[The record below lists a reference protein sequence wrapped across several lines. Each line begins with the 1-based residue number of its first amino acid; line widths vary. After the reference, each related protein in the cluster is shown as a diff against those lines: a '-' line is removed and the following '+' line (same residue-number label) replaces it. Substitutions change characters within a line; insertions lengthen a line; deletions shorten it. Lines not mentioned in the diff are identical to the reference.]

1 MVNDGPRLNIF
12 PISTLTQLMFNFRKL
27 QHDQVN
33 VRAFS
38 AVQRNTVVAVNL
50 VNYMGQGVFSVDFQ
64 VLDINT
70 S

>member
-1 MVNDGPRLNIF
+1 
-12 PISTLTQLMFNFRKL
+12 MFNFRKL

-50 VNYMGQGVFSVDFQ
+50 VNYMGQGEFSVDFQ